1 MKKIVAFIF
10 VGLLAFLMFACVGKD
25 YTLSISNADKS
36 ITLTEGDSRTVVPV
50 YTEGATLVWESS
62 NNDVV
67 TVLEGK
73 ITAISEGS
81 AVVTVTLKE
90 NSKLK
95 VEITVT
101 VNKKEEVKE
110 FTVTFKEDN
119 SSVKVIDGEKVTKPA
134 DPVKDGYEFK
144 GWFTDEACTV
154 AYDFNEPVTADLDL
168 YAKWEKLPVIA
179 TVAEILASEETLFE
193 VTGYVAAINARS
205 FILKDSTGAMLV
217 YRGSKWTVDVAVGD
231 AVKVTGSV
239 STYGGAKQFGDAAVV
254 VKDGTAV
261 VDHGE
266 VKELDGAA
274 VDAYASLEAIK
285 AEYVKVEGILSV
297 SGNYLNLTIEG
308 ATVIG
313 SLTYPVDADAIKALA
328 DKKVAVTGYVTG
340 ITGSNTK
347 YFNILFT
354 NVEEVIEN
362 VKVTINWGIT
372 SAEIGLEFYNDFCK
386 YAGTVVPFDTFQK
399 DSHPAVKDALSNAE
413 MLAKWK
419 WLFEY
424 MKADLESMEN
434 PANPDYVNDTI
445 LMLEKLIAGDT
456 EAIKDSAAPGPNGR
470 TLIRSYVHGIMH
482 NSKGS
487 TDNVNFAEVSPD
499 FSDPAVQKA
508 LVEALYASIVKL
520 SDNQK
525 LAKPVD
531 PTRPEYDF
539 LGWYTDE
546 ACTIEYDFDQIV
558 TKDLTLYAKW
568 ELSKYNVTF
577 TGIDSTVEVTRGEVV
592 AKPADPVKEGH
603 FFRGWFVDEELTTL
617 YDFDDPVLSNLVLYP
632 KFEEQLSEYNITLAH
647 GLTSA
652 DIGMLFYI
660 DFNKYANAEVPYET
674 FLKNSH
680 PAIKDALSN
689 AEMLAKWKWLFEY
702 MKADL
707 ESMTEPAYPEF
718 VSDTISL
725 LEKLIAGDTEAIK
738 DSVAP
743 GPNGRTLIR
752 SYMHGV
758 MNNSKGSTDNANF
771 ALVSP
776 DFSDETV
783 QKALVEAYYKSAY
796 KVTVFEKFVKPADPV
811 KFEYEFMG
819 WFTDEACTKP
829 FDFETQ
835 IIDNYTLY
843 ALWKPTFEM
852 YKVTFDSINLTVE
865 VKENKT
871 VAKPDVPER
880 VGYSF
885 VGWYSDELYTT
896 EFDFNTP
903 ITADTVIYGKWIGV
917 ETFTVTFDLDGG
929 VFEDGYKTSAEIG
942 KAFYD
947 DFVKYAGKDI
957 PFDTFHDNSSSA
969 IKTALANAEMLAKW
983 QWLWIYMLED
993 LKAFNGSN
1001 GGSYTADTYELLAK
1015 LAQGDKNVI
1024 TLVTAPGPNGRTLL
1038 RAYMHGVMHSMKGCG
1053 SSNAT
1058 FASYCPDYSNAD
1070 VQKALVLA
1078 QFGTQ
1083 MKVTAGNLI
1092 PSPTKEGY
1100 KFDGWY
1106 TNDGT
1111 KVTVVEGNVTV
1122 KAKWVETVLVSDIA
1136 ITNKINELELL
1147 KTYQLTWTIA
1157 PEDAINKLVKFESS
1171 NPEVATIDSNGVITA
1186 VSKGTTTIKV
1196 VSLSASGKSDEFVLE
1211 VTVPAYF
1218 DISYETESYV
1228 EIGNEVLLNCEY
1240 IDGKNKGTIVWTS
1253 LNPEIATV
1261 DAQGKVTGVAD
1272 GVATIRAS
1280 VEGKEGVYQDLYVTV
1295 VPENLS
1301 DAMKLVLASHNSN
1314 AFIRYELGI
1323 GAGVP
1328 NYYTDVISSVN
1339 KLLFEKFVVNKD
1351 YNKVSNEK
1359 YGAELE
1365 SRKMDSIEFIVVHYT
1380 AGFNTT
1386 AGAKAHIEYFA
1397 QPLSQNATSI
1407 HYTTGNDGIYKGI
1420 DEQYKAAHAGDSGSG
1435 SEFAWRDTDVVVL
1448 DTDPVIPVVTI
1459 TSKATFA
1466 INGRDTGIKV
1476 PEETKFNRGFVTD
1489 NKWLNDLGLAVNK
1502 KDGKYQLGTAWWCYS
1517 QIAEGRICSNGGNGN
1532 GIGIETA
1539 VNYGSD
1545 LWYTWQKTA
1554 MLVADI
1560 MIRNNLDISK
1570 VKGHHFFSGKDC
1582 PQPLL
1587 ENDLEIWNEFIKM
1600 VQSEYER
1607 MSKYSNCEFDFVCS
1621 NPNVNQVGRII
1632 KQELTSQVVQ
1642 YTITVFNNDT
1652 DKQETITLS
1661 TIVEGIYAK

>member
-1 MKKIVAFIF
+1 MKKIITFIF
-10 VGLLAFLMFACVGKD
+10 VGLLAFLMFACGGKE

-36 ITLTEGDSRTVVPV
+36 ITLTEGDSRTIVPV

-81 AVVTVTLKE
+81 AVVTITLEE

-101 VNKKEEVKE
+101 VNKKVEIKE

-119 SSVKVIDGEKVTKPA
+119 SSVKVKDGEKVSKPA

-144 GWFTDEACTV
+144 GWFTDEACTT
-154 AYDFNEPVTADLDL
+154 AYDFEEVVTADLDL

-231 AVKVTGSV
+231 IVKVTGSV
-239 STYGGAKQFGDAAVV
+239 SAYGGGKQFGDAAVV
-254 VKDGTAV
+254 VKDGTSV
-261 VDHGE
+261 VEHGE

-297 SGNYLNLTIEG
+297 SGNYINLAIEG
-308 ATVIG
+308 ATLTG
-313 SLTYPVDADAIKALA
+313 SLTYPIDADAIKAFA

-354 NVEEVIEN
+354 DVEEVIEN
-362 VKVTINWGIT
+362 VKVTINWKIT
-372 SAEIGLEFYNDFCK
+372 SAEIGLEFYNDFNK
-386 YAGTVVPFDTFQK
+386 YANAEVPFDTFLR
-399 DSHPAVKDALSNAE
+399 DSHPAIKDALSNAE

-419 WLFEY
+419 WLFEF

-434 PANPDYVNDTI
+434 PDNPAYVSDTI

-470 TLIRSYVHGIMH
+470 TLIRSYMHGVMH

-487 TDNVNFAEVSPD
+487 TDNVNFAAVSSD
-499 FSDPAVQKA
+499 FSDPSLQSA
-508 LVEALYASIVKL
+508 LVAARYQNEFEVLKGEKFAA
-520 SDNQK
+520 
-525 LAKPVD
+525 
-531 PTRPEYDF
+531 PE
-539 LGWYTDE
+539 
-546 ACTIEYDFDQIV
+546 V
-558 TKDLTLYAKW
+558 
-568 ELSKYNVTF
+568 
-577 TGIDSTVEVTRGEVV
+577 
-592 AKPADPVKEGH
+592 PVK
-603 FFRGWFVDEELTTL
+603 
-617 YDFDDPVLSNLVLYP
+617 
-632 KFEEQLSEYNITLAH
+632 
-647 GLTSA
+647 
-652 DIGMLFYI
+652 IG
-660 DFNKYANAEVPYET
+660 
-674 FLKNSH
+674 
-680 PAIKDALSN
+680 
-689 AEMLAKWKWLFEY
+689 
-702 MKADL
+702 
-707 ESMTEPAYPEF
+707 
-718 VSDTISL
+718 
-725 LEKLIAGDTEAIK
+725 
-738 DSVAP
+738 
-743 GPNGRTLIR
+743 
-752 SYMHGV
+752 
-758 MNNSKGSTDNANF
+758 
-771 ALVSP
+771 
-776 DFSDETV
+776 
-783 QKALVEAYYKSAY
+783 
-796 KVTVFEKFVKPADPV
+796 
-811 KFEYEFMG
+811 YEFMG
-819 WFTDEACTKP
+819 WFTDEACKKP

-852 YKVTFDSINLTVE
+852 YKVTFNSIDLTVE

-880 VGYSF
+880 EGYTF
-885 VGWYSDELYTT
+885 VGWYSDELFTT

-903 ITADTVIYGKWIGV
+903 ITADTVIYGKWICD
-917 ETFTVTFDLDGG
+917 ETFTVTFDLAGG
-929 VFEDGYKTSAEIG
+929 VFENGYKTSAEIG

-947 DFVKYAGKDI
+947 DFVKYAGVDI
-957 PFDTFHDNSSSA
+957 PFETFHKNSHPA

-983 QWLWIYMLED
+983 QWLWTYMLED
-993 LKAFNGSN
+993 LKAYNGSN
-1001 GGSYTADTYELLAK
+1001 GGSYTADTYKLLEQLIA
-1015 LAQGDKNVI
+1015 GDTKAIGNAA
-1024 TLVTAPGPNGRTLL
+1024 APGPNGRTLI

-1053 SSNAT
+1053 SENAT
-1058 FASYCPDYSNAD
+1058 FASYCPDYSNVD

-1083 MKVTAGNLI
+1083 MKLTAGNLI
-1092 PSPTKEGY
+1092 PTPTKEGY

-1106 TNDGT
+1106 TEDGT

-1122 KAKWVETVLVSDIA
+1122 KAKWVETVLVSEIA
-1136 ITNKINELELL
+1136 ITNKNNELELL

-1186 VSKGTTTIKV
+1186 VGKGTTTIKV
-1196 VSLSASGKSDEFVLE
+1196 ISLSASGKSDEFVLE

-1240 IDGKNKGTIVWTS
+1240 IDGKNKGTIVWSS
-1253 LNPEIATV
+1253 LNPEIAIV
-1261 DAQGKVTGVAD
+1261 DAQGKVTGVAQ

-1280 VEGKEGVYQDLYVTV
+1280 VEGKDGVYQDLYVTV
-1295 VPENLS
+1295 IPENLS

-1314 AFIRYELGI
+1314 AFIKYELGI

-1328 NYYTDVISSVN
+1328 NYYTDVIGSVS
-1339 KLLFEKFVVNKD
+1339 KLLFEEFVVNTD

-1359 YGAELE
+1359 YGEELE

-1489 NKWLNDLGLAVNK
+1489 NKWLNDLGLAVNQ

-1607 MSKYSNCEFDFVCS
+1607 MSKYNNCEFDFVCS

-1642 YTITVFNNDT
+1642 YTVTVFNNDT